1 MIIFT
6 FHQIHPEIKEIFTSL
21 GSVDFLKKVE
31 HGLTQNRNESA
42 NSTIWHILSKNGFA
56 NRKLVELA
64 VYMAICIFNEGHIT
78 VLDVLGSLGVPI
90 SASMV
95 NNAQAID
102 KRRLYMRERA
112 ANKIARRQQAR
123 HQEALI
129 EDQND
134 YCPGLDGLYE

>member
-1 MIIFT
+1 M
-6 FHQIHPEIKEIFTSL
+6 
-21 GSVDFLKKVE
+21 KKVE

-64 VYMAICIFNEGHIT
+64 VYMAICIYNDGHIT

-95 NNAQAID
+95 NNAQAIY
-102 KRRLYMRERA
+102 KRRLYMRERE
-112 ANKIARRQQAR
+112 ANKVARRKQAR

-129 EDQND
+129 EQV
-134 YCPGLDGLYE
+134 PAP

>member
-1 MIIFT
+1 M
-6 FHQIHPEIKEIFTSL
+6 
-21 GSVDFLKKVE
+21 KKVE

-42 NSTIWHILSKNGFA
+42 NSTIWNILSKNGFA
-56 NRKLVELA
+56 ERKLVELA

-102 KRRLYMRERA
+102 KRRLYMKERA
-112 ANKIARRQQAR
+112 AKGRRQQAR

-129 EDQND
+129 ENAFLHKKRCQND
-134 YCPGLDGLYE
+134 ACPI